1 MKKTILILAAFL
13 VWTQT
18 ISQDCR
24 HSFSG
29 QIIDKGS
36 KSPLEYSNIYI
47 EELETGVI
55 ANTKGYFMIED
66 LCKGSYHIRV
76 SHIGCETNHLYLNLL
91 NDTTVVISLAHHTEL
106 LNEVLIHD
114 SQDDES
120 AEISNTITSNL
131 INQQSNKTF
140 SEILENISGV
150 RTLKNGS
157 GITKPVVH
165 GLYGNRISVINNG
178 IAQAGQR
185 WGDDHAPEIDPNV
198 ADHISVIKGVGSLQY
213 GGNLGS
219 VLLLEPGNIPKDD
232 HIHGR
237 VSYNYQTNGRGHVL
251 HTKLEKSGK
260 WFDWRITAT
269 AKQIGDRQTPDYFL
283 TNSGTKEKNVALQ
296 LDRLIKSNW
305 SIGTYYSFF
314 STELGILTGSHVGNE
329 GDLKDA
335 LQRSEPLFT
344 SESFSYDINAPK
356 QKVAHHLLKLS
367 SKYFFNENQYLD
379 IKYGGQLNRRKE
391 FDIRR
396 SNRTSIA
403 ALNIDLYSHFIEV
416 VYNSTNESGINYNTG
431 LQFNFSDNTNQASSG
446 VLPFIPDYQQIN
458 PALFFSAKKQ
468 VREKVFLEVGSRF
481 EFKKIDVATINR
493 MTLPRRVERFNHDF
507 YNYSV
512 LLGSKFDLTPTF
524 SSNFN
529 VGVILRSPEVN
540 ELHSNGLH
548 QGAARIEYGNPSLN
562 QEQSFKFIW
571 SNNWF
576 IDEKLYIESTLYHQI
591 IRDYIYLKPSIN
603 EIEASIRGS
612 FPVFR
617 YTQTDANISGVDLV
631 IKYEPENQ
639 IEWTNKISI
648 IRGRDTNLDSVLI
661 NIPSNNIQ
669 SELTYIFK
677 NKKRLTNTK
686 VSLSGSYVFENA
698 IDDNQDIVP
707 APNGYS
713 TFSLK
718 AETRLQYAKSSL
730 GISINVENIFNTKY
744 RDYLNQLRY
753 FADDVGRNISIN
765 LNYSF

>member
-1 MKKTILILAAFL
+1 MATFLIWA
-13 VWTQT
+13 QT
-18 ISQDCR
+18 SAQDCR
-24 HSFSG
+24 HSLSG

-36 KSPLEYSNIYI
+36 KLPLEYSNIYI
-47 EELETGVI
+47 EELESGVI
-55 ANTKGYFMIED
+55 ADTKGYFKVES

-76 SHIGCETNHLYLNLL
+76 SHIGCETNHLYLNISS
-91 NDTTVVISLAHHTEL
+91 DTTVIINLAHHTEL

-114 SQDDES
+114 SQEDES
-120 AEISNTITSNL
+120 VEISNTITSNL

-219 VLLLEPGNIPKDD
+219 VLIIEPGNIPKDD

-237 VSYNYQTNGRGHVL
+237 VTYNVQTNGRGHTL
-251 HTKLEKSGK
+251 HTKLEKSSK
-260 WFDWRITAT
+260 WFDWRVTAT
-269 AKQIGDRQTPDYFL
+269 AKRIGDRNTPNYFL
-283 TNSGTKEKNVALQ
+283 TNSGTKENNAALQ

-305 SIGTYYSFF
+305 SVGTYYSFF
-314 STELGILTGSHVGNE
+314 STELGILAGSHVGNE
-329 GDLKDA
+329 DDLKDA
-335 LQRSEPLFT
+335 LKRDEPLFT
-344 SESFSYDINAPK
+344 SEHFSYDINAPK
-356 QKVAHHLLKLS
+356 QKVAHHLLKFS
-367 SKYFFNENQYLD
+367 SKYFFSEHKYLD

-396 SNRTSIA
+396 NNRTSIA
-403 ALNIDLYSHFIEV
+403 ALNIDLVSHFIETI
-416 VYNSTNESGINYNTG
+416 YNSTTENGMTINTG
-431 LQFNFSDNTNQASSG
+431 LQLNFSDNTNQASSG
-446 VLPFIPDYQQIN
+446 VLPFIPDYQQFN
-458 PALFFSAKKQ
+458 PAFFLSTKKQ
-468 VREKVFLEVGSRF
+468 VSDKLFLEAGGRF
-481 EFKKIDVATINR
+481 EFKKLDVATISR
-493 MTLPRRVERFNHDF
+493 TLPRRVERFNRDF
-507 YNYSV
+507 YNYSA
-512 LLGSKFDLTPTF
+512 LLGSKLDLKPTF

-548 QGAARIEYGNPSLN
+548 QGAARIEYGAPSLN
-562 QEQSFKFIW
+562 QERSFKFIW

-576 IDEKLYIESTLYHQI
+576 IDEKLYLESTFYHQTI
-591 IRDYIYLKPSIN
+591 KDYIYLKPSLS
-603 EIEASIRGS
+603 EFEESIRGS

-617 YTQTDANISGVDLV
+617 YIQTDANISGIDLV
-631 IKYEPENQ
+631 IKYEPGDQ

-648 IRGRDTNLDSVLI
+648 INGRDTKADSVLI
-661 NIPSNNIQ
+661 NIPSNNVQ
-669 SELTYIFK
+669 SELAYIFK

-686 VSLSGSYVFENA
+686 VSLFGNYVFENA
-698 IDDNQDIVP
+698 IKDNQDFIP
-707 APNGYS
+707 APNVYFTTG
-713 TFSLK
+713 LK
-718 AETRLQYAKSSL
+718 AEAKLQYAKSSL
-730 GISINVENIFNTKY
+730 GISIQAENIFNIEY